1 MEIKCTFFG
10 RNVKTTLV
18 VRIFDIHMCT
28 IIMITL
34 ILLPYTLRKL
44 DVTLNISKLIHK
56 TLPQIFVNLLKR
68 VHFVGVLGLPYLNLK
83 TIEQG

>member
-1 MEIKCTFFG
+1 
-10 RNVKTTLV
+10 
-18 VRIFDIHMCT
+18 MCT

-56 TLPQIFVNLLKR
+56 SLPQIFVNLLKR
-68 VHFVGVLGLPYLNLK
+68 VHFVDVLGLPYLNLK